1 MWVESVSLRT
11 VHQSD
16 SSKQSHDNR
25 IIIVLGEL
33 DVQIDVEWTMIGLGG
48 WLDYKNVQGMHKKK
62 KLVTHEPTV
71 CMYRLHHE
79 VQVSMR
85 FTQPRVSGP

>member
-25 IIIVLGEL
+25 VLGEL
-33 DVQIDVEWTMIGLGG
+33 DVQIDVEWTTIGLGG

-62 KLVTHEPTV
+62 ASYTRTNRMHV
-71 CMYRLHHE
+71 
-79 VQVSMR
+79 
-85 FTQPRVSGP
+85 